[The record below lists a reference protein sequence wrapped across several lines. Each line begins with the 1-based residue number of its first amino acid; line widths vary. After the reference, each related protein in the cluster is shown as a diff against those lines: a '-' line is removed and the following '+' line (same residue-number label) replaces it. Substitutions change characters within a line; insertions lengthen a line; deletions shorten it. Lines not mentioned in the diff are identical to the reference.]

1 MHKLSGVQRAS
12 ARRCLACGWWLS
24 VAALLI
30 QAGSSHAFAST
41 ATTHPMSQTSH
52 PPKSMGQH
60 VNLSR
65 MFPGVVY
72 YHGPAS
78 QKQVALTFDDGP
90 DMRYTPQI
98 LDILKKYHVK
108 ATFFVLGFRAKAHP
122 DMVRRMVR
130 EGHTIGNHSWNHL
143 DQVRLS
149 PDKVRD
155 QVVRA
160 DKVLYP
166 LVGYHPDLVR
176 PPYGKADPDTVR
188 IISGMGYKVIDWS
201 VDTRDWAGT
210 PVPAILSLVRKEVR
224 PGGIILE
231 HCAGNANVDL
241 SNTVQALPQVIQYLR
256 AQGYQLVTV
265 PQLFGT
271 ER

>member
-1 MHKLSGVQRAS
+1 MHKLKGVQRAF
-12 ARRCLACGWWLS
+12 ARRRLACGWWLS
-24 VAALLI
+24 VAAFVV
-30 QAGSSHAFAST
+30 QAISMPHAYANT
-41 ATTHPMSQTSH
+41 AKPYPSSQTNHS
-52 PPKSMGQH
+52 PTSVGQH

-72 YHGPAS
+72 YNGPAS
-78 QKQVALTFDDGP
+78 EKQVALTFDDGP

-108 ATFFVLGFRAKAHP
+108 ATFFVLGFRAKTHP

-130 EGHTIGNHSWNHL
+130 EGHAIGNHSWNHL
-143 DQVRLS
+143 DHVGLT

-166 LVGYHPDLVR
+166 LVGYHPDLFR
-176 PPYGKADPDTVR
+176 PPYGKADPDTIR
-188 IISGMGYKVIDWS
+188 ILSSMGYKVIDWS

-210 PVPAILSLVRKEVR
+210 PVPTMMSVIRKEVR

-241 SNTVQALPQVIQYLR
+241 SNTVEALPQVIQYLR
-256 AQGYQLVTV
+256 GQGYQLVTV
-265 PQLFGT
+265 PELIGT
-271 ER
+271 K